1 METDL
6 LKLLK
11 RTRMSLVHD
20 GGARGAVCTDR
31 SDVRG
36 RRRWRAGSLAE
47 EESTGRDEAV
57 CNGEGSSCFESGFGG
72 GLVEAGG
79 ASGVCICM
87 RTCVSRKGAW
97 EVHLK
102 VRSLPFQCPLRY
114 RRCIT
119 VRIGVDSL
127 HQ

>member
-1 METDL
+1 
-6 LKLLK
+6 
-11 RTRMSLVHD
+11 
-20 GGARGAVCTDR
+20 
-31 SDVRG
+31 VRG

-72 GLVEAGG
+72 GLAEAGG